1 MHKSAFPAGATHCWH
16 EKAGG
21 QGVLGSMRC
30 ALHVAGWRGRGGPR
44 RLSAAGEQDH
54 TLVPPLASNGASTGS
69 PSLTPPVVVCTSA
82 LEDRAHGPTSGA
94 HRLPFTCHGE
104 RRALGISEVHAAGV
118 LHL

>member
-1 MHKSAFPAGATHCWH
+1 M
-16 EKAGG
+16 
-21 QGVLGSMRC
+21 LGSMRC